1 MEPSNNDFLFS
12 LEEFDKN
19 QGIWIFLY
27 AYNYGNIATYMR
39 YENKEQTKRNAFSIL
54 DSVSQYSCAINLNVC
69 QLENKRIV

>member
-19 QGIWIFLY
+19 QGIGIFLY

-54 DSVSQYSCAINLNVC
+54 DSVSQYSCAIHLNVY